1 MTMEIKND
9 HAHVTTKEFWTNSL
23 KSNFLFQDG
32 LPVKM
37 LMRLYFTLEM
47 RIVILLVTFP
57 DMYWQFYS
65 AADFKI
71 LLNRPTKCQAHLK
84 RQQSW
89 TNLLAQC
96 GQNLLQ
102 VNLCQKLLF
111 LVQLTHNMTPDCS
124 WNYKFSTRHFPDQNM
139 LRTPQ
144 EHVAYINCFCF
155 DIKNNLCK
163 QHVLNMFSSC
173 SVLGNFMYWTCK
185 PMNNLLSCCGLVDA
199 KIRAS
204 DKDLPVLLSMLLF
217 VRFAF
222 LFFM

>member
-111 LVQLTHNMTPDCS
+111 LHQLTHNMTADYT
-124 WNYKFSTRHFPDQNM
+124 WIYQFSTWKLQAQNM
-139 LRTPQ
+139 GRTWV
-144 EHVAYINCFCF
+144 EHVVYTFTPCSPF
-155 DIKNNLCK
+155 
-163 QHVLNMFSSC
+163 VLS
-173 SVLGNFMYWTCK
+173 L
-185 PMNNLLSCCGLVDA
+185 
-199 KIRAS
+199 
-204 DKDLPVLLSMLLF
+204 
-217 VRFAF
+217 
-222 LFFM
+222 